1 MIKNKLLK
9 ILCLS
14 LASLLIFSFSGCGEK
29 SENTDLGSEEMS
41 DSLPENIDSF
51 PKAIIY
57 VENYGEI
64 KVALDKSQAPITVE
78 NFITLA
84 KSGFYDGLTF
94 HRIVEDFV
102 IQGGDPRADGTGGSK
117 DTIKGEFIANGV
129 SNTISHKRGVIS
141 MARLGNDYNS
151 ATSQFFIVLSDDYT
165 SSLDTLY
172 AAFGYVTE
180 GMDIVDKIV
189 KDAIVA
195 DYQSG
200 FVLKQNQPKIS
211 KIEISE

>member
-9 ILCLS
+9 MLCLS

-51 PKAIIY
+51 PKAVIY

-64 KVALDKSQAPITVE
+64 KLALDKSQAPITVE

-102 IQGGDPRADGTGGSK
+102 IQGGDPKADGTGGSK

-141 MARLGNDYNS
+141 MARLGNNYDS

-189 KDAIVA
+189 KDAKVS

-200 FVLKQNQPKIS
+200 LVLKQNQPKIS
-211 KIEISE
+211 KIEILE